1 MAKRAG
7 LRGNPGL
14 LKQLGRKLTD
24 LPKTIQAEV
33 AKRGAPAVTDLATS
47 AFASG
52 QTVYGD
58 ARPAGVGGNEL
69 SLVKSGAVRGSLR
82 FVANGT
88 QIRCTL
94 GPKHMR
100 FLVGK
105 YKILPN
111 NALPFRWRAKLAE
124 IVRQVGDEQAAAAF
138 AGVGRKA
145 G

>member
-1 MAKRAG
+1 MMAKPYAVGSRTISRRVGCRA
-7 LRGNPGL
+7 
-14 LKQLGRKLTD
+14 
-24 LPKTIQAEV
+24 
-33 AKRGAPAVTDLATS
+33 AKRGAPVVTELATG
-47 AFASG
+47 AFDAG

-58 ARPAGVGGNEL
+58 ARPAGVDGNDL
-69 SLVKSGAVRGSLR
+69 SLVKSGSVRGSLR

-100 FLVGK
+100 YLVGK

-124 IVRQVGDEQAAAAF
+124 IVRQVGDEQAAAAM
-138 AGVGRKA
+138 AGVARKV